1 MHAND
6 ARPALST
13 PTEDSLEG
21 DLRVDAQ
28 ALRTALASVLASPL
42 FARSPCMRR
51 LLEFLVDAAVAGE
64 AARLSE
70 YRIGLE
76 ALGKNPRTYS
86 PNEDPS
92 VRVQVGRL
100 RERLGRYYQNAG
112 KNDPLRLEIPSGH
125 YVPQLQRNRAA
136 VPATAAAQTQ
146 QALLVS
152 ALQELAG
159 GGEALQ
165 FAQGLR
171 EELVHRLFR
180 ELRGMTIV
188 SPEPGMAPAVAPQAL
203 PATYR
208 LEGSVRHV
216 QGVARATLRLIE
228 QRTDRLL
235 WCDRFDHRDVGM
247 LQAQEALSAAICAG
261 LQRDVF
267 ASAAAPGGAACC
279 GFSDN
284 G

>member
-13 PTEDSLEG
+13 PTEDSLDG

-28 ALRTALASVLASPL
+28 ALRAALASVLASPL

-100 RERLGRYYQNAG
+100 RERLGRYYQDAG
-112 KNDPLRLEIPSGH
+112 KTDPLRLEIPSGH
-125 YVPQLQRNRAA
+125 YVPQLRRNRAA
-136 VPATAAAQTQ
+136 APAAADGFTQ
-146 QALLVS
+146 RALLVS

-159 GGEALQ
+159 GSEAAQ

-188 SPEPGMAPAVAPQAL
+188 SPEPGTAPQAL

-235 WCDRFDHRDVGM
+235 WCDRFDHRDIGM

-267 ASAAAPGGAACC
+267 ATAAAPGGEARC